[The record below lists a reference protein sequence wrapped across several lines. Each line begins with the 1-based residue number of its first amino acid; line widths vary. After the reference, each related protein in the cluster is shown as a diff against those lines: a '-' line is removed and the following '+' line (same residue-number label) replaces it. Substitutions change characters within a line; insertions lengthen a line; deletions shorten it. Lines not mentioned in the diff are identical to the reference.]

1 MAKRT
6 TGDSD
11 EGAGGN
17 RLFIASAAI
26 ILVVVLLGIFVVAT
40 SGGDDK
46 KGGGA
51 TAGAQPTSSTPTS
64 SSGGA
69 GDGQA
74 ADDGAKGC
82 KPSDTDK
89 AVPTTAPDDVSWD
102 LVNTV
107 ALPRSKS
114 AGPLKIDGQV
124 ASCYAHTPRGAL
136 MAAANGFYRSIL
148 SAPDV
153 KPLKAQALPG
163 ASRDALE
170 KQLKKISQPVQS
182 GQMAQIAGF
191 RIVSY
196 TDTTTVVSLVNG
208 SQSANSLKSSDI
220 TVQWSGGDW
229 KILPP
234 PGGGLNTP
242 GDQLNS
248 LDGYIP
254 FGGV

>member
-6 TGDSD
+6 TGDED
-11 EGAGGN
+11 GGN

-26 ILVVVLLGIFVVAT
+26 ILIVVLLGVFVVVT
-40 SGGDDK
+40 SGDDK
-46 KGGGA
+46 DNA
-51 TAGAQPTSSTPTS
+51 AGPQPTGSSTPTS
-64 SSGGA
+64 GAQSGA
-69 GDGQA
+69 GDGQPPA
-74 ADDGAKGC
+74 PDGNGC
-82 KPSDTDK
+82 TPTDTNK
-89 AVPTTAPDDVSWD
+89 SVPTTAPDDVTWD

-114 AGPLKIDGQV
+114 AGPLKIDGKT

-148 SAPDV
+148 VAPDV
-153 KPLKAQALPG
+153 APLRAQALPG
-163 ASRDALE
+163 PARDALE
-170 KQLKKISQPVQS
+170 QQLKKVNQPVQS

-196 TDTTTVVSLVNG
+196 TDATTVVSLVNG
-208 SQSANSLKSSDI
+208 SETAHSLKSSDI

-229 KILPP
+229 KIVPP
-234 PGGGLNTP
+234 PTGGLNTP
-242 GDQLNS
+242 GIQLTS
-248 LDGYIP
+248 LDGYIR